1 MSLEPYRCVFVLTE
15 LGEDAVAEEPEL
27 YVGEE
32 EEDAMSNG
40 ENFFMKKCF
49 LADVESSRR

>member
-1 MSLEPYRCVFVLTE
+1 MSLEPYRCVCVLTE

-32 EEDAMSNG
+32 EDAMSNV